1 MPDAISLVIFTV
13 VILLLIYA
21 GYSDL
26 RRLRIPNWISIVLV
40 LAFLPIAA
48 TLPWPEIYSRLIIV
62 AVVFG
67 IGLALFA
74 MNTLGA
80 GDVKLLAALLL
91 FVQSQQAALFFLLLS
106 ATLLIGLT
114 AVVLVRKMPVAQR
127 SNFKALATPGVFP
140 MGVSIS
146 SAGLICL
153 SLPLAL
159 V

>member
-1 MPDAISLVIFTV
+1 MPDAISLAIYVV
-13 VILLLIYA
+13 VISLLIYA

-40 LAFLPIAA
+40 LAFLPIAV
-48 TLPWPEIYSRLIIV
+48 TLPLPEIYSRLIVV

-91 FVQSQQAALFFLLLS
+91 FVPSQQAALFFLLLS
-106 ATLLIGLT
+106 ATLLIGLA
-114 AVVLVRKMPVAQR
+114 AVVVARQVPVAQR
-127 SNFKALATPGVFP
+127 SSFKALATPGVFP
-140 MGVSIS
+140 MGISIS

-153 SLPLAL
+153 ALPLAS